1 MAAPLNAPLAPFL
14 TLSDGMT
21 IRITA
26 LSAASG
32 ATVAGV
38 TVSGVSIDV
47 DAGPQDEGPLKL
59 DFSPAFSQGDQ
70 AA

>member
-47 DAGPQDEGPLKL
+47 DAGQVEEATPKALEGT
-59 DFSPAFSQGDQ
+59 AFTMGDV